1 MLTLVKWRLKRR
13 AHVCIEP
20 CHLKCPP
27 DFLSLKQRWKKIK
40 DWIVNWY
47 KSSTFNTCEHQPLPK
62 MKGEPLGIYTRED
75 GKPYVV
81 HTHSPI
87 PVHFQQEVKEQLDR
101 DVRLGVLEKVPP
113 NTPTTW
119 CRRLVVAT
127 KKNGTPTRIVDLQAQ
142 NNGSVRQTHNT
153 RNPYHVTR
161 EILPTLRRL
170 LSTHGTVTI
179 RCRCILTIS
188 ITPRSSQ
195 NSGVTVIAAL
205 LKDT

>member
-1 MLTLVKWRLKRR
+1 MEVDKACSCPRRTL
-13 AHVCIEP
+13 
-20 CHLKCPP
+20 PP
-27 DFLSLKQRWKKIK
+27 EMPKELPFPETEVEKIK
-40 DWIVNWY
+40 DWIVNRY
-47 KSSTFNTCEHQPLPK
+47 KSRTFNTCEHQPLPK
-62 MKGEPLGIYTRED
+62 KKGEPLGIYMRED
-75 GKPYVV
+75 GKPFVV

-153 RNPYHVTR
+153 YYPYHLAW
-161 EILPTLRRL
+161 EIPANTKKTTL
-170 LSTHGTVTI
+170 THGMVTI
-179 RCRCILTIS
+179 RCRYILTTSTIPDSLQIS
-188 ITPRSSQ
+188 D
-195 NSGVTVIAAL
+195 VTVTAAL
-205 LKDT
+205 LRDI